1 MATLSDYLD
10 EAYAVAPGKVAV
22 KFGDATLTY
31 AELHRRSRSLAGA
44 LRRAGVRCGDRVA
57 IWLNKSPEAVV
68 AIHAALGLGAAYV
81 PLDPTAPVNRVRTI
95 LADCR
100 PTALVSDR
108 ARVELLDKELFSD
121 LDPVTLVLTDDD
133 DAAVD
138 QPCLA
143 FTEAIAGPAGAE
155 PAADDRPGDTDLAYI
170 LYTSGSTGVP
180 KGVMLSH
187 RNARCYVDWCRAT
200 FGLTSDDRL
209 SSHAPFHFDLS
220 ILDLFAAASAAATL
234 VLVPEYIAGIGA
246 GMVRLIDRERISV
259 WYSVPAALIRMLDA
273 RNAGLLTR
281 GSLRT
286 VLFAGEV
293 FPLKH
298 LRRLRAAVPG
308 SELYNLYG
316 PTETNVC
323 TYHHVID
330 ADLAPEVDQ
339 PVPIGVVC
347 PYDTAVLLT
356 DDGHARALAPGA
368 EGELCIGGDSVM
380 LGYWNDPAK
389 TAGRIFRP
397 DCGRPM
403 YRTGDLVRCAED
415 GALRFLGRRDHMV
428 KIRGYRVELGD
439 VEVKLQGFAGVSEGV
454 CVALPDADGGTR
466 LEAYVAPLPDARLTA
481 AGLREHCLAEL
492 PRYMVPERFHIVADL
507 PRTSTG
513 KIDRRALAQAG
524 G

>member
-1 MATLSDYLD
+1 
-10 EAYAVAPGKVAV
+10 
-22 KFGDATLTY
+22 
-31 AELHRRSRSLAGA
+31 
-44 LRRAGVRCGDRVA
+44 
-57 IWLNKSPEAVV
+57 
-68 AIHAALGLGAAYV
+68 
-81 PLDPTAPVNRVRTI
+81 
-95 LADCR
+95 
-100 PTALVSDR
+100 
-108 ARVELLDKELFSD
+108 VELLGKE
-121 LDPVTLVLTDDD
+121 VLTDLEPVALVLIDD
-133 DAAVD
+133 DHAAVD

-143 FTEAIAGPAGAE
+143 FAEAIATVPVSAGPADE
-155 PAADDRPGDTDLAYI
+155 QLTDTDLAYI

-187 RNARCYVDWCRAT
+187 RNARCYVDWCRTT
-200 FGLTSDDRL
+200 FGLTGDDRL

-234 VLVPEYIAGIGA
+234 VLVPENIAGIGA
-246 GMVRLIDRERISV
+246 GLVRLIDRERITV

-273 RNAGLLTR
+273 RHAGLLTG

-298 LRRLRAAVPG
+298 LRRLRAAVP
-308 SELYNLYG
+308 SAELFNLYG

-323 TYHHVID
+323 TYHRVTD
-330 ADLAPEVDQ
+330 ADLAPEMDQ
-339 PVPIGVVC
+339 PVPIGRVC

-356 DDGHARALAPGA
+356 DDGHARAVAPGT

-380 LGYWNDPAK
+380 LGYWNDPAM
-389 TAGRIFRP
+389 TASRIVRP
-397 DCGRPM
+397 EGGRPM
-403 YRTGDLVRCAED
+403 YRTGDLVRGAED
-415 GALRFLGRRDHMV
+415 GALLFLGRRDHMV

-439 VEVKLQGFAGVSEGV
+439 VEAKLQSFAGVSEGV

-466 LEAYVAPLPDARLTA
+466 LEAYVAPAPDADLTE

-492 PRYMVPERFHIVADL
+492 SRYMVPERFHIVTDL

-513 KIDRRALAQAG
+513 KIDRRALVGAG